1 MYISKIKTRFRSD
14 SDAAVLGS
22 LGFATTLWQLS
33 QLTKCRRLHTV
44 LILLIYT
51 AGLFFTGQLLRPAF
65 GKVGGERDILIS
77 YVEKTPGS
85 SEAGGCG
92 GCGMPTVNCA
102 HNKSIEPE
110 GNTSVHTPRMACEMS
125 RTWMCVDIVSGWYN
139 YLNTQCLLLC
149 SAVYRKDSTPHK
161 PPASHSRESLF

>member
-51 AGLFFTGQLLRPAF
+51 AGLFITGQLLRPTF
-65 GKVGGERDILIS
+65 GKVGRERYFHLLCR
-77 YVEKTPGS
+77 KTPGS
-85 SEAGGCG
+85 LEAGGLWG
-92 GCGMPTVNCA
+92 
-102 HNKSIEPE
+102 
-110 GNTSVHTPRMACEMS
+110 
-125 RTWMCVDIVSGWYN
+125 
-139 YLNTQCLLLC
+139 
-149 SAVYRKDSTPHK
+149 AVFR
-161 PPASHSRESLF
+161 L

>member
-51 AGLFFTGQLLRPAF
+51 AGLFFTGQLLRPSPPLARLGREEVQSGPLARPFFDF
-65 GKVGGERDILIS
+65 GVPSLLFNVHS
-77 YVEKTPGS
+77 TVNQKTPGS
-85 SEAGGCG
+85 SEAGSWVVYFQ
-92 GCGMPTVNCA
+92 TVRKRR
-102 HNKSIEPE
+102 HLILRGSRQRRQ
-110 GNTSVHTPRMACEMS
+110 TSQ
-125 RTWMCVDIVSGWYN
+125 N
-139 YLNTQCLLLC
+139 L
-149 SAVYRKDSTPHK
+149 ST
-161 PPASHSRESLF
+161 AAFSSERERV

>member
-51 AGLFFTGQLLRPAF
+51 AGLFFTGQLPRPAF
-65 GKVGGERDILIS
+65 GKIDGLKNPTVPPLCR
-77 YVEKTPGS
+77 KTPGS
-85 SEAGGCG
+85 LEAGGYIAYFQ
-92 GCGMPTVNCA
+92 TVRRRRHLVRVESRLMAANPRKLSTA
-102 HNKSIEPE
+102 ASSPE
-110 GNTSVHTPRMACEMS
+110 
-125 RTWMCVDIVSGWYN
+125 
-139 YLNTQCLLLC
+139 
-149 SAVYRKDSTPHK
+149 RK
-161 PPASHSRESLF
+161 RV

>member
-51 AGLFFTGQLLRPAF
+51 AGLFITGQLLRPAF
-65 GKVGGERDILIS
+65 GKVVGLKNPTVPPLCR
-77 YVEKTPGS
+77 KTPGS
-85 SEAGGCG
+85 SEVGSCIAYFQ
-92 GCGMPTVNCA
+92 TVRRRRHLVRVESRLMAANPRKLSTA
-102 HNKSIEPE
+102 ASSPE
-110 GNTSVHTPRMACEMS
+110 
-125 RTWMCVDIVSGWYN
+125 
-139 YLNTQCLLLC
+139 
-149 SAVYRKDSTPHK
+149 RK
-161 PPASHSRESLF
+161 RV

>member
-65 GKVGGERDILIS
+65 GKVGGLKNPTVPPLCR
-77 YVEKTPGS
+77 KTPGS
-85 SEAGGCG
+85 SETGGCIAYFQ
-92 GCGMPTVNCA
+92 TVRRRRHLVRVESRLMAANPRKLSTA
-102 HNKSIEPE
+102 ASSPE
-110 GNTSVHTPRMACEMS
+110 
-125 RTWMCVDIVSGWYN
+125 
-139 YLNTQCLLLC
+139 
-149 SAVYRKDSTPHK
+149 RK
-161 PPASHSRESLF
+161 RV